1 MTVISGQMA
10 WARAAFANM
19 RCGIVYRLVGPD
31 DHVENI
37 VKAKWCGDV
46 EAVVGLKA
54 HTQCVHNR
62 CVTREGLIGAAKR
75 RVVRTEALFE
85 PEVNPRLIA
94 NVDGSG
100 QVSHTLGY
108 AL

>member
-46 EAVVGLKA
+46 EAVVGPKA
-54 HTQCVHNR
+54 HTQCMHNR
-62 CVTREGLIGAAKR
+62 CVARKGLVGAAAFRYGPSLDDHVLCARSDATSPNYGLLR
-75 RVVRTEALFE
+75 R
-85 PEVNPRLIA
+85 P
-94 NVDGSG
+94 
-100 QVSHTLGY
+100 SHLE
-108 AL
+108 